1 MQIDRDFSEFVESFV
16 AHDVRFLVVGGY
28 ALAAHGLPRATGD
41 FDAWVWIDPTN
52 AARIVAALDDFG
64 FGSVGLRADDFLTPD
79 FVVQLGFPPLR
90 IDIITEIDGVQFD
103 LAWDRRIIVD
113 AGGIALPV
121 IGRDDLIDNKRAAGR
136 PQDLVDVAR
145 LLDDASVQKDDW
157 SGLAVWPPPI
167 QVTDVATHRPGRARR
182 GP

>member
-41 FDAWVWIDPTN
+41 FDAWVWIDPAN

-64 FGSVGLRADDFLTPD
+64 FGSVGLSADDFLRPD

-90 IDIITEIDGVQFD
+90 IDIITGIDGVEFD
-103 LAWDRRIIVD
+103 RAWNRRLTVD

-121 IGRDDLIDNKRAAGR
+121 ISREDLIDNKRAAAR
-136 PQDLVDVAR
+136 PQDLVDVAK
-145 LLDDASVQKDDW
+145 LLEDESA
-157 SGLAVWPPPI
+157 P
-167 QVTDVATHRPGRARR
+167 RAE
-182 GP
+182 